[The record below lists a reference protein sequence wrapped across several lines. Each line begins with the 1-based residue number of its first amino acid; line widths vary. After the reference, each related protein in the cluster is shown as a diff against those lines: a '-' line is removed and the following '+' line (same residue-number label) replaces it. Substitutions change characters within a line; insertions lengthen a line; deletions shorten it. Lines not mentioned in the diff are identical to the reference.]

1 MDIHHSSSIR
11 QPGSLLVVAAIALS
25 LASIL
30 AGCGQQGSGM
40 QKTPTRYQGKPDT
53 APWESSRWHDNR
65 DNWERAITA
74 RAQDQN
80 EYVRIPQ

>member
-1 MDIHHSSSIR
+1 MNTHHSSSIR
-11 QPGSLLVVAAIALS
+11 QPAPLLVIAAIALS
-25 LASIL
+25 LASSL
-30 AGCGQQGSGM
+30 AGCGQQGTGA

-74 RAQDQN
+74 RAQNQN